1 MDFTF
6 SFSARENRYPK
17 TLNAKSRAFR
27 TIVLAGLVAIF
38 ATLPL
43 LAQSPSYPDFSSTAG
58 LVLKGNAARVNSNVL
73 RLNPALTGQAGSA
86 WFNTLQPVSEGF
98 STTFTFQITP
108 PSATSEL
115 PSPADGFAFVIQN
128 SGAGTAALGQSGG
141 AMGYGGAIP
150 VNADFPGIDN
160 SVAIEFDTF
169 ANDPWDLNQGVAP
182 ANHVAVQS
190 CGPNPNTVDH
200 TATYGDGFPCK
211 FGIATAP
218 ITLADGAVHTV
229 TIEYN
234 PPAVNPQAVT
244 AQACTTCP
252 PAPGLQVTI
261 DGHPVFEVPVSIDL
275 SGILNLAS
283 TGEGSPFDSAYVGF
297 TGATGS
303 LVENNDIL
311 SWTFTSHGSQ
321 TITINNLPANTF
333 TTFNFGSYLYKVRP
347 NVPVATLAVTE
358 VPTDPGTFN
367 AGPNFQTASCII
379 YDHTGNQCIEFHAD
393 CTGATCANVSYD
405 VVTSYDVP
413 SSESSIQGPGFLKAE
428 VPACSPGVTFTEN
441 IITAFFQTRTDPT
454 TKGSSKPTF
463 SCFVAVQNVTYPP
476 ADVDIVN
483 LAKSQVATGSNLT
496 YIIPVLNFGPA
507 SAQAVSLTDAIPMGT
522 KLVSVGVCSFAS
534 GCSANQCTVSGGVV
548 SCGVGTLDPFS
559 LRFMVMVVKVT
570 APAGSTITDTA
581 TSFTASP
588 DPRPADNVAT
598 VTTLVTNKR

>member
-1 MDFTF
+1 MDFTVPFAVRVNRPRNIF
-6 SFSARENRYPK
+6 SK
-17 TLNAKSRAFR
+17 TLAVR
-27 TIVLAGLVAIF
+27 IVCLTLMLIV

-43 LAQSPSYPDFSSTAG
+43 LAQSPSYPDFSSVVG
-58 LVLKGNAARVNSNVL
+58 LTRNGNAAQFLPNVL
-73 RLNPALTGQAGSA
+73 RLNPATTGQVGSA

-108 PSATSEL
+108 PTGEGA
-115 PSPADGFAFVIQN
+115 PAFPADGFAFVIQN
-128 SGAGTAALGQSGG
+128 SAAGLKAIGQAGG
-141 AMGYGGAIP
+141 AIGYGGAIP
-150 VNADFPGIDN
+150 VDPTHPGIDN
-160 SVAIEFDTF
+160 SVAIEFDTYQ
-169 ANDPWDLNQGVAP
+169 NSWDPN

-200 TATYGDGFPCK
+200 TTTCNYA
-211 FGIATAP
+211 IATAP
-218 ITLADGAVHTV
+218 VNLHDGSPHTV
-229 TIEYN
+229 IIEYN
-234 PPAVNPQAVT
+234 PPAVIPLAVT

-252 PAPGLQVTI
+252 PPPGLQVTI
-261 DGHPVFEVPVSIDL
+261 DGLQVFESPVQIDL
-275 SGILNLAS
+275 GILNLAS

-303 LVENNDIL
+303 FVENNDIL

-321 TITINNLPANTF
+321 TITKNNLPANTF
-333 TTFNFGSYLYKVRP
+333 TTFTFGSYLYKVRP
-347 NVPVATLAVTE
+347 NVPVTTLSVTE
-358 VPTDPGTFN
+358 VPTDPATFS
-367 AGPNFQTASCII
+367 AGPNFPTASCII

-393 CTGATCANVSYD
+393 CAGATCNNVSYD

-413 SSESSIQGPGFLKAE
+413 ASESSIQGPGFLKAE
-428 VPACSPGVTFTEN
+428 VPACTPGITFTEN

-454 TKGSSKPTF
+454 TKGSSKPSF

-507 SAQAVSLTDAIPMGT
+507 SAQAVSLTDAIPTGT
-522 KLVSVGVCSFAS
+522 KLVSVTVCSFAN
-534 GCSANQCTVSGGVV
+534 GCSSNQCTVSGGLV
-548 SCGVGTLDPFS
+548 SCGLGTVDPFS
-559 LRFMVMVVKVT
+559 LRFMVMVVNVT
-570 APAGSTITDTA
+570 APAGSTITDTV

-598 VTTLVTNKR
+598 ATTLVVNKRQE